1 MRKRYNK
8 IDKGIG
14 RRFCGFAKKPLS
26 VVLGRM
32 EVLVLPLILML
43 VLLLAS
49 VLVWRLAQSSPEQKE
64 LLPIKVWEQKKAGNL
79 PDTVDL
85 LSGIFSSPSS
95 YSFETE
101 LSKNDFWFFLDVPK
115 NQEGKDFF
123 IDFPSRHAFG
133 LACWDRQS
141 QVLLGEASRLKI
153 SSGFVL
159 SRAGYALES
168 RQLRGASQLLCRSN
182 FRGPAKISAA
192 LWQPEALAVA
202 QKSYDRNEVALAVGV
217 GVLAVTMLITAA
229 VNRSWIYMA
238 FFVWLV
244 LNMQM
249 AAIST
254 GTDFHF
260 FGYPLNASVLIDF
273 RKWTVCLYFSV
284 TGLIFG
290 LIFKEEL
297 IKIQAGLGMKAIKI
311 AIIALPLMCLFLDFE
326 RMLAIVWIASIFFIV
341 VILYYLC
348 KILRSA
354 HSRAAYWF
362 MASIAITLLA
372 GLSEILVASMGVDSL
387 SSGLNSVTAAVASA
401 LLVSAALAEQ
411 MRADRFE
418 KLEAQRVLRAAY
430 EDSPIGLFSLTP
442 EGEIFKRN
450 PAFRQ
455 MLRRLGLLH
464 KTNIAEIFDARA
476 LASIASLG
484 GSIAKTIE
492 LQTKVHDGGTGS
504 ERWFAIKASTV
515 DGMTVEG
522 SLQDITERF
531 AATERLE
538 FLAHHDP
545 LTECLNLRGIA
556 NALGRTASMISA
568 LAYFDLNRFKL
579 INDLYGHAA
588 GDRVIKQVCERM
600 KAVIGDSGMLARVG
614 GDEFVIAFSDF
625 TVAQATTLCESVV
638 SAINSVPYQIGSQR
652 FTLGVSAGLVA
663 TERFGDAPLKEI
675 ISAADTLCR
684 MAKKRATQQ
693 LIVME
698 SDDSF
703 FLHHKQELEV
713 IACLERGE
721 APDGLFLMVQPEIS
735 LRQPFDSLNFEFLLR
750 MRKTD
755 GTVIQA
761 GIIIEAAEMHGKTAI
776 IDRWV
781 IATAIAWLHE
791 HRGELKNT
799 YFVGIN
805 ISGGSLNDEAF
816 IEEIFLLFAQ
826 HPDVLSMIC
835 IEITESV
842 ALTDLLN
849 VQRFIERVRA
859 LGVKVAIDDFGAGYS
874 SFGYLKKLAVD
885 ALKIDGSLVKD
896 AVRNSTGLAIVEAIS
911 GLVANLGMKSI
922 GEYAEDLA
930 TIKFLAA
937 AGIDYAQGYGI
948 SKPVMPERILSA
960 KSGVD
965 FIEDP
970 DILAFVSQLQTHD
983 APYRILGES
992 AQKLNL
998 H

>member
-1 MRKRYNK
+1 M
-8 IDKGIG
+8 G
-14 RRFCGFAKKPLS
+14 
-26 VVLGRM
+26 VLFFP
-32 EVLVLPLILML
+32 LVLIAF
-43 VLLLAS
+43 LA
-49 VLVWRLAQSSPEQKE
+49 LGFVWELPNPEIEKKE
-64 LLPIKVWEQKKAGNL
+64 LLPVKVWGQKGTENIL
-79 PDTVDL
+79 DRVDL
-85 LSGIFSSPSS
+85 LNRISSSVAS
-95 YSFETE
+95 YSFETK
-101 LSKNDFWFFLDVPK
+101 LSKNPFWFSLDVPRK
-115 NQEGKDFF
+115 FEDQDFF

-133 LACWDRQS
+133 LTCWDRNS
-141 QVLLGEASRLKI
+141 SALLGQADRLKT
-153 SSGFVL
+153 GGAFVR
-159 SRAGYALES
+159 SRAGYALRS
-168 RQLRGASQLLCRSN
+168 SQLKGAFQLLCRGD
-182 FRGPAKISAA
+182 FRGPAKITAA
-192 LWQPEALAVA
+192 LWKPEALAVA
-202 QKSYDRNEVALAVGV
+202 QKSYDRNEVALEVGV
-217 GVLAVTMLITAA
+217 GVLALTMLITAM

-238 FFVWLV
+238 FFAWLL
-244 LNMQM
+244 LNMRM

-260 FGYPLNASVLIDF
+260 FGYVLDASMLVEL
-273 RKWTVCLYFSV
+273 RKWTVCLYFSM
-284 TGLIFG
+284 TGLIFS
-290 LIFKEEL
+290 LIFRDEL
-297 IKIQAGLGMKAIKI
+297 KKIHAGLGMKALKA
-311 AIIALPLMCLFLDFE
+311 AIIILPVMCLFLDFE
-326 RMLAIVWIASIFFIV
+326 KVLAIIWLGSTLFII
-341 VILYYLC
+341 VILYYLF

-354 HSRAAYWF
+354 NSRAAYWF
-362 MASIAITLLA
+362 MASIVITLFA
-372 GLSEILVASMGVDSL
+372 GLSEILVASMGIESL

-411 MRADRFE
+411 MRADRLE

-430 EDSPIGLFSLTP
+430 EDSPIGLFSLTHD
-442 EGEIFKRN
+442 GEIFKRN
-450 PAFRQ
+450 PAFRH
-455 MLRRLGLLH
+455 MLRHLGFLD
-464 KTNIAEIFDARA
+464 KKNISEIFDSRA

-484 GSIAKTIE
+484 GSTAQTIE
-492 LQTKVHDGGTGS
+492 LQTRVHDRTTGS

-515 DGMTVEG
+515 DGTTVEG

-556 NALGRTASMISA
+556 KSLGRSELLPSA

-625 TVAQATTLCESVV
+625 TVDQATTLCESVV
-638 SAINSVPYQIGSQR
+638 RAINSVPYQIGSQR
-652 FTLGVSAGLVA
+652 FTLGVSAGLVG
-663 TERFGDAPLKEI
+663 TKRFGNAPLKEI

-684 MAKKRATQQ
+684 MAKKRSTQQ

-721 APDGLFLMVQPEIS
+721 APEGLFLMVQPEIS

-755 GTVIQA
+755 GSVIQA
-761 GIIIEAAEMHGKTAI
+761 GTIIEAAEMHGKTAI

-781 IATAIAWLHE
+781 IATAIAWLHDHLE
-791 HRGELKNT
+791 ELRNT

-826 HPDVLSMIC
+826 HPDVLPMIC

-849 VQRFIERVRA
+849 VQRFIDRVRS
-859 LGVKVAIDDFGAGYS
+859 LGVKVAIDDFGAGYA
-874 SFGYLKKLAVD
+874 SFGYLKQLSVD
-885 ALKIDGSLVKD
+885 ALKIDGSLVRD
-896 AVRNSTGLAIVEAIS
+896 AVQNSAGLAIVEAIG

-948 SKPVMPERILSA
+948 SKPVMPERVLSA
-960 KSGVD
+960 KSGID

-970 DILAFVSQLQTHD
+970 DILAFVSQLQTQEEPD
-983 APYRILGES
+983 RLRLEISQEFIVR
-992 AQKLNL
+992 
-998 H
+998 